1 LILGDYFKV
10 NAAAAVIAEDAT
22 GLIAWL
28 NNHSKVRVNF
38 NEAQRTIQVSSG
50 AVKIV
55 ILAYLVANL
64 TRWTTHFVAFMRLFL
79 LREALEFAV
88 LQNRPAIIAA
98 QVGAATSTEAAR
110 LKEDAERFCAL
121 IRDQAFWE
129 GLETVLGDLEPIC
142 LGTNINQDSTRL
154 DQVLLTIAGIYLRF
168 AEHPE
173 EEVRVSMLKRLE
185 KRWKDCD
192 QSVFLLA
199 LILNPFEKLS
209 CFGPNANLTQI
220 KCRNMLLMV
229 SDSLI
234 SRVYVQLSEIGLPSC
249 EISSG

>member
-1 LILGDYFKV
+1 MPKKEEKTLILGDYFKV
-10 NAAAAVIAEDAT
+10 NDAAAVIAEDAT

-28 NNHSKVRVNF
+28 NNHSKVRVIF

-50 AVKIV
+50 AVKII

-98 QVGAATSTEAAR
+98 QVGAATSTEAAH

-142 LGTNINQDSTRL
+142 LGTNINQKDSTRL
-154 DQVLLTIAGIYLRF
+154 DQNIPKKKSPPLGK
-168 AEHPE
+168 
-173 EEVRVSMLKRLE
+173 LKLMMAN
-185 KRWKDCD
+185 KV
-192 QSVFLLA
+192 VF
-199 LILNPFEKLS
+199 IW
-209 CFGPNANLTQI
+209 GT
-220 KCRNMLLMV
+220 
-229 SDSLI
+229 D
-234 SRVYVQLSEIGLPSC
+234 
-249 EISSG
+249 